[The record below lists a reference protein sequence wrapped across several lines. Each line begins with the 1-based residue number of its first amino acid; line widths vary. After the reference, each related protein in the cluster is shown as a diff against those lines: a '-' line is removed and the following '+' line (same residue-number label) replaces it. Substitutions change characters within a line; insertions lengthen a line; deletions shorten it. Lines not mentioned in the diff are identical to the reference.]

1 MYVCLFCGCEQARG
15 RKNSA
20 AGERSTAARALSFIE
35 SQNSHI
41 YTRPTSKR
49 GPRALLLHGRAA
61 NSTLQERQRVANPPT
76 TPDLHLSTTYCI
88 DGSYPFILTHCHH
101 LIDGTVMVD
110 FLRARGDEET
120 RGGCCG
126 ARGGC
131 CGVQIHTM
139 TSSFDSERR
148 TTRRRAHSLQI
159 PRSTGKPDKTEEQ
172 RWRDPHNGY
181 VDLIS
186 GV

>member
-1 MYVCLFCGCEQARG
+1 MFAYFAAVSRQEVGKTLPLVKDLPRHARSALLKAKTPISTHGQLPNVGQG
-15 RKNSA
+15 RCCY
-20 AGERSTAARALSFIE
+20 TAV
-35 SQNSHI
+35 
-41 YTRPTSKR
+41 RPTRRYRNDKELR
-49 GPRALLLHGRAA
+49 IHLLP
-61 NSTLQERQRVANPPT
+61 QICIY
-76 TPDLHLSTTYCI
+76 YCI
-88 DGSYPFILTHCHH
+88 DGSHPFILTHCHH

-131 CGVQIHTM
+131 CGVQIHTT
-139 TSSFDSERR
+139 TSSYDSERR